1 MLRPSIARKKSAGSP
16 GSTEPLAKGELKKE
30 ESDVD
35 GYTRTAMIVD
45 KAQML
50 ADFEKLLVIQATVE
64 EALTEAAWSYGYS
77 VEEVRSA
84 ANAKFGNLEQ
94 YAWGVANR
102 S

>member
-1 MLRPSIARKKSAGSP
+1 
-16 GSTEPLAKGELKKE
+16 
-30 ESDVD
+30 
-35 GYTRTAMIVD
+35 MIVD

-64 EALTEAAWSYGYS
+64 EALAETAWSYGYS

-84 ANAKFGNLEQ
+84 ATAKFGDLDQ
-94 YAWGVANR
+94 YAWSVAKR

>member
-1 MLRPSIARKKSAGSP
+1 
-16 GSTEPLAKGELKKE
+16 
-30 ESDVD
+30 
-35 GYTRTAMIVD
+35 MIID

-64 EALTEAAWSYGYS
+64 EALAEIAWSYGYG

-84 ANAKFGNLEQ
+84 ATAKFGNLEQ
-94 YAWGVANR
+94 YAWGVAKR

>member
-1 MLRPSIARKKSAGSP
+1 
-16 GSTEPLAKGELKKE
+16 
-30 ESDVD
+30 
-35 GYTRTAMIVD
+35 MIVD

-64 EALTEAAWSYGYS
+64 EALTETSWSYGYS

-84 ANAKFGNLEQ
+84 ANARFGNLEQ